1 MSKPQDS
8 DLADLLSAYYTT
20 RNARAWSNKAKV
32 GNLKYFAEAI
42 NYLTEKGIATL
53 EDLEAHLA
61 DHSTRTETVNAS
73 MKAMSNRKRELEE
86 LLHYAD
92 FYGET
97 KPIYDEW
104 RGIKWKGKREKFEV
118 EL

>member
-1 MSKPQDS
+1 MVESSKGGIEQAP
-8 DLADLLSAYYTT
+8 DLAALLIAYYNA
-20 RNARAWSNKAKV
+20 RNAGAWSSKAKT
-32 GNLKYFAEAI
+32 GNLKEFAEAV

-61 DHSTRTETVNAS
+61 AHSDRTEAVNTTL
-73 MKAMSNRKRELEE
+73 KAMSNRKKELEE

-92 FYGET
+92 LYRET

-104 RGIKWKGKREKFEV
+104 RGI
-118 EL
+118 